1 MKTNTSLCHR
11 APSDASDEFNWVELY
26 PRLQALARKLVYK
39 YRIPYWRGQEKD
51 VAEDVTQETA
61 RRLVERSQKAAR
73 GEATPI
79 DAPEQLMVTI
89 ARNYVI
95 DLVRREQRLIHVP
108 ADELTPALKHGSSDY
123 VQMDEQATENIYDEW
138 LFLQLA
144 YEIAHF
150 PARQRQAILID
161 LANRSYFDEQPTP
174 LQRAFLAVG
183 IDLQAY
189 RLLLPDDSVERAR
202 YHSLL
207 SLAYKRISHHCVV
220 QQLLSSVA

>member
-11 APSDASDEFNWVELY
+11 ATSDACDDCDWVELY

-39 YRIPYWRGQEKD
+39 YRIPCWRGQEQE

-61 RRLVERSQKAAR
+61 KRFIERSQKAAR
-73 GEATPI
+73 GEAAPI

-89 ARNYVI
+89 AHNYVI

-108 ADELTPALKHGSSDY
+108 ADELKPASKLESSDCEP
-123 VQMDEQATENIYDEW
+123 MDEQATENIYDEW

-150 PARQRQAILID
+150 PAKQRQAILID
-161 LANRSYFDEQPTP
+161 LANRSCFDEQPTA
-174 LQRAFLAVG
+174 LQRAFSTVG
-183 IDLQAY
+183 IDLQVY
-189 RLLLPDDSVERAR
+189 RLLLPNDSVERSR
-202 YHSLL
+202 YNSLL
-207 SLAYKRISHHCVV
+207 SLAYKRISHYYVV